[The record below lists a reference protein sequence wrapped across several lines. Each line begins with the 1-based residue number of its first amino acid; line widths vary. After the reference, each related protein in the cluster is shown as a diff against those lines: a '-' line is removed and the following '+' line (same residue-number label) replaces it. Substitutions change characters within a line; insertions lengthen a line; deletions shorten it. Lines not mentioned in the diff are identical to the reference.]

1 MTNSEQTSPRIIRKK
16 EVIQLT
22 GLSQASIYRL
32 MASNDFPKQIQITC
46 KAVGWIES
54 EVIAW
59 IESTIQKAR
68 N

>member
-1 MTNSEQTSPRIIRKK
+1 MAISEQTSPRIIRKK
-16 EVIQLT
+16 EVILLT

-32 MASNDFPKQIQITC
+32 MAINEFPKQIQITC

-54 EVIAW
+54 EVISW